1 MVDSCSILL
10 CGSVLICVN
19 LRDWPWNVRWL
30 AAGLLVRSAA
40 VVVVGRHRATR
51 INEIDESREATA
63 MNCTSRS
70 NVCGGG
76 GGGAGLR
83 YTDAADSSR

>member
-1 MVDSCSILL
+1 MVGGWLL
-10 CGSVLICVN
+10 VFWS
-19 LRDWPWNVRWL
+19 
-30 AAGLLVRSAA
+30 VRSAV

-76 GGGAGLR
+76 GGAGLR
-83 YTDAADSSR
+83 YTDAAGSSR